1 MVVKNYQEKLAIDEG
16 VQVSFDSGLCTVK
29 GAQGEIKRS
38 LLHPLIQIVVEG
50 NEVVFTVSR
59 YTRREKTMLGTFKA
73 HIKNMM
79 KGVTEPF
86 VYTLKVCSGHFPMNI
101 SYSNNTFTVKN
112 FIGEKIPRVLEV
124 HQGVDVVLNGEE
136 ITVTSVNKE
145 LAGQTAASIET
156 LCKRPGF
163 DRRIFQ
169 QGIFITSKAGKQ
181 V

>member
-1 MVVKNYQEKLAIDEG
+1 MVVKNYQEKLAIQEG

-29 GAQGEIKRS
+29 GPQGEVKRM

-50 NEVVFTVSR
+50 NEVVFNVSR

-79 KGVTEPF
+79 NGVIEPF

-112 FIGEKIPRVLEV
+112 FIGEKIPRVLGIR
-124 HQGVDVVLNGEE
+124 QGVDLVLNGEE
-136 ITVTSVNKE
+136 ITVTSINKE
-145 LAGQTAASIET
+145 LVFLVE
-156 LCKRPGF
+156 KRE
-163 DRRIFQ
+163 
-169 QGIFITSKAGKQ
+169 
-181 V
+181 

>member
-1 MVVKNYQEKLAIDEG
+1 MMNG
-16 VQVSFDSGLCTVK
+16 V
-29 GAQGEIKRS
+29 I
-38 LLHPLIQIVVEG
+38 
-50 NEVVFTVSR
+50 
-59 YTRREKTMLGTFKA
+59 
-73 HIKNMM
+73 
-79 KGVTEPF
+79 EPF

-112 FIGEKIPRVLEV
+112 FIGEKIPRVLGIR
-124 HQGVDVVLNGEE
+124 QGVDLVLNGEE
-136 ITVTSVNKE
+136 ITVTSINKE

-156 LCKRPGF
+156 LCKRSGF